1 MQGPADRTAS
11 GGQVWAVFC
20 HWDKPY
26 FIEDQ
31 WNLLGVFTSREK
43 ADEQARRHEGYSASS
58 EYHGSLKCACV
69 IQPLLLDEYDKAG
82 Q

>member
-1 MQGPADRTAS
+1 MQDPADRTAY

-26 FIEDQ
+26 FIENQ

-43 ADEQARRHEGYSASS
+43 ADEQARRHEGYAASS
-58 EYHGSLKCACV
+58 EYHGSRVVEVRLRDSAA
-69 IQPLLLDEYDKAG
+69 IAG
-82 Q
+82 RI